1 MNKLSEEDWVIR
13 FTSEFDE
20 DYYDH
25 ISERNEFPDQYWRAL
40 GKQKKFG
47 LLVSEKNGGS
57 DTGFTEFIQD
67 TLDLSGR
74 VGTLAYYF
82 VAQNLSAKLF
92 DDFGTERLRSLIPKV
107 ISGEAKVNLAL
118 TEEHSGADALSIKTK
133 AVLGKDGKY
142 EITGDKYCVTNGKGA
157 DYLMVAA
164 RTSEKEGKKSHG
176 LTTFVMTEKQPN
188 RTSFVKLGKMGLGF
202 LPLYNVSFNGVRV
215 GSDSVLG
222 EIDGAWAFLSR
233 TFAADRLALGAMFI
247 GMGRM
252 ALNEASAYAR
262 EREVFG
268 RKIGSNQGI
277 QFPLARSYIDLEASE
292 AYLKSAAAMLEDGK
306 LGSHRD
312 MPMGVYYHSVN
323 AASGAIDASLQTLGA
338 SGYLSCFT
346 EKLYRDIRYYRMGP
360 ISDQL
365 ALVNIA
371 ERTLH
376 LPGAKE

>member
-1 MNKLSEEDWVIR
+1 MSEKNWVLE

-25 ISERNEFPDQYWRAL
+25 VSNMNEFPEQYWKAL
-40 GKQKKFG
+40 GKLKKFG
-47 LLVSEKNGGS
+47 LLVSRKNGGS
-57 DTGFTEFIQD
+57 ETGFGEFIQN
-67 TLDLSGR
+67 TLDLSEK

-92 DDFGTERLRSLIPKV
+92 DDFGTEKLRSLIPEV
-107 ISGEAKVNLAL
+107 ITGKSKVNLAL
-118 TEEHSGADALSIKTK
+118 TEEQSGADALAIKAS
-133 AVLGKDGKY
+133 AVMGKDGRY
-142 EITGDKYCVTNGKGA
+142 EIRGDKYCVTNGKGA

-164 RTSEKEGKKSHG
+164 RTSENPEKKSRG
-176 LTTFVMTEKQPN
+176 LTTFVITEKQPSK
-188 RTSFVKLGKMGLGF
+188 TSFVRLEKMGLGF

-215 GSDSVLG
+215 DKDSVLG
-222 EIDGAWAFLSR
+222 EIDRAWSFLSR

-252 ALNEASAYAR
+252 ALSSASSYAR
-262 EREVFG
+262 ERKVFG
-268 RKIGSNQGI
+268 RKIGTNQGI
-277 QFPLARSYIDLEASE
+277 QFPLAEAYVDLEASE
-292 AYLKSAAAMLEDGK
+292 AYLLRASELLEKGELDN
-306 LGSHRD
+306 HRD

-323 AASGAIDASLQTLGA
+323 AASRAIDASIQTLGA
-338 SGYLSCFT
+338 SGYLSGYV

-376 LPGAKE
+376 LPGPGE